1 MAGNHMQRQTISV
14 ALCTYNGER
23 FVAQQLESLA
33 KQIRAPDE
41 LIICDD
47 GSTDQTLRIIH
58 DFIRSAPF
66 PVELHVHSENL
77 GSTGNF
83 EKAIKACHGDF
94 IALCDQDDYWLPEK
108 LATLESCLINNPGIG
123 LAFSDA
129 QIVDV
134 NLVATPTRLRESTLF
149 TRDLERRLLSG
160 EATQVMLQ
168 RKVVTGA
175 TVLFR
180 AEFRESFLPIPASW
194 VHDGWIAF
202 IIALFS
208 ELAYVNQPLIQYRQH
223 SDQQIGAVDRSLRV
237 ILRRRPRFNRA
248 EFHKQWEQT
257 LDLGE
262 FLGRLSFPN
271 SDTVRSQVVKKAS
284 HLKARAEMPERRL
297 SRIPVILS
305 QYPAYRLYAQGWK
318 SAFRDLLAEDD
329 PRLAP
334 SRVRHAY
341 EE

>member
-1 MAGNHMQRQTISV
+1 VAGNQMQRQTISV
-14 ALCTYNGER
+14 ALCTYNGQR
-23 FVAQQLESLA
+23 FVAQQLASLA
-33 KQIRAPDE
+33 KQTRAPDE

-47 GSTDQTLRIIH
+47 GSTDQTLQIIH

-66 PVELHVHSENL
+66 PVELHRHSKNL

-83 EKAIKACHGDF
+83 EKAIRACHGDL

-108 LATLESCLINNPGIG
+108 LATLEAYLVKNPGAG

-129 QIVDV
+129 QLVDLD
-134 NLVATPTRLRESTLF
+134 LVETRTRLRESTLF
-149 TRDLERRLLSG
+149 TRDLERRLVSG
-160 EATQVMLQ
+160 DAIQVMLQ

-180 AEFRESFLPIPASW
+180 AEFRDSFLPIPASW

-208 ELAYVNQPLIQYRQH
+208 ELTYVDQPLIQYRQH
-223 SDQQIGAVDRSLRV
+223 SDQQIGAVDRSLRTL
-237 ILRRRPRFNRA
+237 LRRRPRLNRA
-248 EFHKQWEQT
+248 EFQKQWEQT

-284 HLKARAEMPERRL
+284 HLKSRAEMPGRRL

-318 SAFRDLLAEDD
+318 SAFRDLLAEDH
-329 PRLAP
+329 P
-334 SRVRHAY
+334 
-341 EE
+341 